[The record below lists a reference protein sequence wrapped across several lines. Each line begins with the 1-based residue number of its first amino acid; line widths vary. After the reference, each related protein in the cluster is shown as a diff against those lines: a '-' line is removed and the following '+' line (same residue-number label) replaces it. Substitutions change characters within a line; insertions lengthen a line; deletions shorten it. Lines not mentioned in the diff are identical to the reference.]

1 MSAILAV
8 AAGGAAGAV
17 ARYLVMSGIGHWFG
31 AAFPYGTL
39 VVNVVG
45 SFVLGALVET
55 MALVWSVGAD
65 VRAFLVVG
73 VLGSFTTFSTFSLDV
88 VTLVQRGQLGFAGLY
103 VVASVVL
110 ALVAFVLGMALFRV
124 LLS

>member
-8 AAGGAAGAV
+8 AAGGAAGAI

-31 AAFPYGTL
+31 MAFPYSTL

-55 MALVWSVGAD
+55 MALVWSVSGEM
-65 VRAFLVVG
+65 RAFLVVG

-88 VTLVQRGQLGFAGLY
+88 VVLVQRGQLGIAGLY

-110 ALVAFVLGMALFRV
+110 SLVGFMLGLALFRV
-124 LLS
+124 VLS

>member
-31 AAFPYGTL
+31 PSFPYGTL

-55 MALVWSVGAD
+55 MALVWSVGTEM
-65 VRAFLVVG
+65 RAFLVVG

-88 VTLVQRGQLGFAGLY
+88 VTLVQRGQLGIAGFY

-110 ALVAFVLGMALFRV
+110 ALVGFMLGLALFRV
-124 LLS
+124 VLS

>member
-17 ARYLVMSGIGHWFG
+17 ARYLVMSGVGHWLG
-31 AAFPYGTL
+31 AGYPYGTL

-88 VTLVQRGQLGFAGLY
+88 VVLVQRGQLGLAGLY

-110 ALVAFVLGMALFRV
+110 ALVGFMLGLALFRV

>member
-17 ARYLVMSGIGHWFG
+17 ARYLVMSGVGHWLG
-31 AAFPYGTL
+31 AGYPYGTL

-65 VRAFLVVG
+65 LRAFLVVG

-88 VTLVQRGQLGFAGLY
+88 VVLVQRGQLGLAGLY

-110 ALVAFVLGMALFRV
+110 ALVGFMLGLALFRM